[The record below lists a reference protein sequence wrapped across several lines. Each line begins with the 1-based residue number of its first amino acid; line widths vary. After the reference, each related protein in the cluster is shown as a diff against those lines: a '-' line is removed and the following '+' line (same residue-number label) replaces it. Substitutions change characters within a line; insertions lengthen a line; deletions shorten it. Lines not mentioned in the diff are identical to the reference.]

1 MDQIEH
7 KIPKQKWGPRVLILF
22 AVVTRSGYA
31 VVTRSRRRMLDS
43 QTCDLGGADKMVTG
57 T

>member
-1 MDQIEH
+1 MGQVEH

-22 AVVTRSGYA
+22 ALVTRSGYTI
-31 VVTRSRRRMLDS
+31 VTRSRRRMFDN
-43 QTCDLGGADKMVTG
+43 QACDLGGADKMVAG